1 MPDLPQRPE
10 PPESP
15 ESAPRRTHLAAERT
29 QLAWWRTGLTAIAV
43 GLGIG
48 RVVPD
53 IAGSAESWPYVVTG
67 IGFAVYGIVLFA
79 YGTHRA
85 RDLEQHL
92 GGPNRIGS
100 SDRVL
105 LALTA
110 FGVVLGLACIAL
122 IAAQ

>member
-1 MPDLPQRPE
+1 MPE
-10 PPESP
+10 PQEPVEG
-15 ESAPRRTHLAAERT
+15 APRRTHLAAERT

-53 IAGSAESWPYVVTG
+53 IAGTEETWPYVATG
-67 IGFAVYGIVLFA
+67 IGFCLYGIVLFA

-85 RDLEQHL
+85 RDLGRHL
-92 GGPNRIGS
+92 GGPHQINADDGIL
-100 SDRVL
+100 V
-105 LALTA
+105 ALTV
-110 FGVVLGLACIAL
+110 FGVILGAAAIAL